1 MNEQA
6 KRELHTLER
15 LGMAQRRVE
24 AAIAA
29 KPIEKPRDLGQLVLD
44 VAVSFDL
51 PSKLYFMLDDWARR
65 NYLEKFR

>member
-1 MNEQA
+1 MIANSEDYVQY
-6 KRELHTLER
+6 R
-15 LGMAQRRVE
+15 LGRAQRRIE
-24 AAIAA
+24 EAIAA

>member
-1 MNEQA
+1 VNEQA
-6 KRELHTLER
+6 KRELNILER
-15 LGMAQRRVE
+15 LGKAQRRIE

-51 PSKLYFMLDDWARR
+51 TSRAYFILDDWARR
-65 NYLEKFR
+65 TYLEKFR